1 MLIGFLILFAL
12 NKRLIGEII
21 IMSKYNS
28 IFINS
33 INVKSSHKPLS
44 TVTFDKSVK
53 FITGAS
59 NTGKSFLISLIDYM
73 LGKSELME
81 NEEVKEYQTCFMHF
95 TIGGDKYTSF
105 RDISSDRFFI
115 YTGFVFDKKKEAFLV
130 ECKTGNSSGKVRN
143 ISLFLFEKLGLEDV
157 YICRN
162 LNAEKEKLSMRTLSK
177 VFFAYEKEM
186 IDELSPILVEDKSD
200 KTKFRNIFSFLLTGM
215 DGKDFNTIKKRKEFN
230 SEKSGKISAFSELV
244 EELKVERNFP
254 EESYSE
260 LIDRQE
266 RIQNSISKEKEKIK
280 KITEKLDG
288 IITKRKECV
297 ISLEKASFR
306 LRNTNVNILNF
317 NSLAD
322 FYLKDIERLESQEE
336 SAFLLMHTV
345 KRVCESCSDKEIA
358 NIRNQNEYL
367 NKLSIASKAE
377 VEKIS
382 AKRRQLVAAIE
393 TTNEKKE
400 IAEKEEKDLQ
410 KEIASLDGIIDE
422 LSPSLT
428 TVSDNIDKYNNVL
441 SGLKEDIYIIERIN
455 KYEARI
461 SESKTEKTPKA
472 YKTEEF
478 IPEGSYFKRFSDVY
492 KEILFEIGYFNKEDE
507 KLHEVEFDCDINI
520 FDVRIDGKLRGSN
533 GKGVRAIFHAV
544 FKVALLIYC
553 RRNNLFH
560 PGLVLIDSPFVTY
573 RDPVSKDYKYAP
585 VEDDEIKLSKSPIK
599 ENFLNYLEKIHMYGQ
614 FIFVENVSISP
625 SDNVEVETFY
635 GENSGNLDYRKG
647 FLY

>member
-1 MLIGFLILFAL
+1 
-12 NKRLIGEII
+12 
-21 IMSKYNS
+21 MSKYNS

-33 INVKSSHKPLS
+33 IHVRSSTKPLS
-44 TVTFDKSVK
+44 TLTFDKSVK

-81 NEEVKEYQTCFMHF
+81 NEEVQEYQTCFMHF

-105 RDISSDRFFI
+105 RDVNSDRFFI
-115 YTGFVFDKKKEAFLV
+115 YTGFVFDKNKENFLV
-130 ECKTGNSSGKVRN
+130 ECKTGKSSGKVRN
-143 ISLFLFEKLGLEDV
+143 ISLFLFEKFGLEDV
-157 YICRN
+157 YICKN

-186 IDELSPILVEDKSD
+186 IDELSPILVEDKGD
-200 KTKFRNIFSFLLTGM
+200 KTKFRNIFSFLLTGR
-215 DGKDFNTIKKRKEFN
+215 DGKDFSTIKKRNEFN
-230 SEKSGKISAFSELV
+230 SEKSGKISALSELI
-244 EELKVERNFP
+244 EELKSERNFP

-260 LIDRQE
+260 LMDRKGK
-266 RIQNSISKEKEKIK
+266 IQDSISKEREIIK
-280 KITEKLDG
+280 NITTSLDD

-297 ISLEKASFR
+297 DKFEKASFR

-336 SAFLLMHTV
+336 SAFLLMHTG
-345 KRVCESCSDKEIA
+345 KRVCESCSSNEIA
-358 NIRNQNEYL
+358 KIRNQYDYL
-367 NKLSIASKAE
+367 NKLSIASQAE
-377 VEKIS
+377 IEKIS
-382 AKRRQLVAAIE
+382 IKRRQLISAIE
-393 TTNEKKE
+393 TTNKKKE
-400 IAEKEEKDLQ
+400 IAEQEEKDLQ
-410 KEIASLDGIIDE
+410 KKIASLDSLIDE
-422 LSPSLT
+422 LSPSLAA
-428 TVSDNIDKYNNVL
+428 VSDNIDKYSGVL
-441 SGLKEDIYIIERIN
+441 SSLKKDMYIVERIN

-478 IPEGSYFKRFSDVY
+478 IPEESYFQKFSDVY
-492 KEILFEIGYFNKEDE
+492 KEVLFEIGYFNKENE
-507 KLHEVEFDCDINI
+507 KPHRVEFDSDINV

-573 RDPVSKDYKYAP
+573 RDPVNKDYKYAP
-585 VEDDEIKLSKSPIK
+585 VEEDEIKLSKSPIK
-599 ENFLNYLEKIHMYGQ
+599 DNFLNYLEKIHTYGQ

-625 SDNVEVETFY
+625 SENVEVETFY
-635 GENSGNLDYRKG
+635 GENGDDLDYRKG